1 MKVMLFGTQPYDQLS
16 FERIR
21 KSYGFEMVYHRSHL
35 NAKNVP
41 LAQGADTVCVFV
53 NDTVD
58 AETIR
63 GLSEL
68 GVRLIALRCAG
79 FNNVD
84 LQAAARCGIPV
95 VRVPAYSPH
104 AVAEYAVAM
113 ILSLNRKIHRAYWRT
128 RDGNFSLHGLLGFD
142 LYGKTAGIVGTG
154 KIARPLI
161 HILKG
166 FGMQVVSYDI
176 YPDNRYALAEGIEYV
191 TLDELYQR
199 ADIISLH
206 CPLTDRNRHMIDDAA
221 IGRMKPG
228 VILINTGRGQL
239 IDTAALIEGLKEKQ
253 IGAAG
258 LDVYEEEA
266 AYFYEDTSDRI
277 MDDDMLARL
286 LSFNNVIVTSHQAFF
301 TREALDNIAQVTMQN
316 IHDFFELNKLTN
328 KVCIE
333 TEKATV

>member
-35 NAKNVP
+35 NAKHVP

-166 FGMQVVSYDI
+166 FGMQVVAYDI

>member
-21 KSYGFEMVYHRSHL
+21 KSYGFEIVYHRSHL

-166 FGMQVVSYDI
+166 FGMQVVAYDI

-266 AYFYEDTSDRI
+266 AYFYEDTTDRI

>member
-21 KSYGFEMVYHRSHL
+21 KSYGFEIVYHRSHL

-84 LQAAARCGIPV
+84 LQAAVRCGIPV

-166 FGMQVVSYDI
+166 FGMQVVAYDI